1 MADWLN
7 SLTDFAGGAK
17 SMIDTAI
24 NASSTLVSVAG
35 TVGIAGFV
43 FDIADDETIELDAD
57 ITDHYVENGTAV
69 QDHIALRPERVTV
82 RGLVGEYKHIVE
94 GKQTTLQKATKKL
107 TTLASY
113 LPPLSDAASA
123 IYKGLQGKNENASL
137 SFLSGSLNNVTNTA
151 MDLFKAYRNVNIP
164 QTEQQKAFIFFEA
177 LRNNRSL
184 FTIQTPFRYYTDM
197 AVESIRA
204 SQSGFS
210 RDQSD
215 FEVTFKKMRFVNVE
229 RNEIENSNQNQ
240 KDADVYSSRLA
251 KQKATI
257 TDDGLISVKEI
268 TNDTFESIIDRY
280 TPKSISD
287 RIEGAI

>member
-1 MADWLN
+1 MADWVE
-7 SLTDFAGGAK
+7 SLTGLVGETK
-17 SMIDTAI
+17 SLIDSAI
-24 NASSTLVSVAG
+24 SASNTLVSVAG

-43 FDIADDETIELDAD
+43 FDICDDETIELDAD

-82 RGLVGEYKHIVE
+82 RGLVGEYRHIVD
-94 GKQTTLQKATKKL
+94 GNPTKLQKATKKL

-123 IYKGLQGKNENASL
+123 IYKGLQGKNESAALTALTNSTV
-137 SFLSGSLNNVTNTA
+137 SNIGNTA
-151 MDLFKAYRNVNIP
+151 MDLYKAYKNVNIP

-197 AVESIRA
+197 AVESLRTT
-204 SQSGFS
+204 QSGFS

-215 FEVTFKKMRFVNVE
+215 FEVTFKKMRFVDVE
-229 RNEIENSNQNQ
+229 QKELNQTKDLTLIGRLREQAAEIQDKGFISQRPATEMATSLI
-240 KDADVYSSRLA
+240 DVAR
-251 KQKATI
+251 
-257 TDDGLISVKEI
+257 D
-268 TNDTFESIIDRY
+268 
-280 TPKSISD
+280 
-287 RIEGAI
+287 

>member
-1 MADWLN
+1 MADWVE
-7 SLTDFAGGAK
+7 SLTGLVGETK
-17 SMIDTAI
+17 SLIDSAI
-24 NASSTLVSVAG
+24 SASNTLVSVAG

-43 FDIADDETIELDAD
+43 FDICDDETIELDAD

-82 RGLVGEYKHIVE
+82 RGLVGEYRHIVD
-94 GKQTTLQKATKKL
+94 GNPTKLQKATKKL

-123 IYKGLQGKNENASL
+123 IYKGLQGKNESAALTALTNSTV
-137 SFLSGSLNNVTNTA
+137 SNIGNTA
-151 MDLFKAYRNVNIP
+151 MDLYKAYRNVNIP

-197 AVESIRA
+197 AVESLRTT
-204 SQSGFS
+204 QSGFS

-215 FEVTFKKMRFVNVE
+215 FEVTFKKMRFVDVE
-229 RNEIENSNQNQ
+229 QKELNQTKDLTLMGRLREQAAEIQDKGFISQRPATEMATSLI
-240 KDADVYSSRLA
+240 DVAR
-251 KQKATI
+251 
-257 TDDGLISVKEI
+257 D
-268 TNDTFESIIDRY
+268 
-280 TPKSISD
+280 
-287 RIEGAI
+287 

>member
-1 MADWLN
+1 MADWVN
-7 SLTDFAGGAK
+7 SIADFVGGTK
-17 SMIDTAI
+17 SFIDTAI

-82 RGLVGEYKHIVE
+82 RGLVGEYRHIVD
-94 GKQTTLQKATKKL
+94 GNPTKLQKATKKL

-123 IYKGLQGKNENASL
+123 IYKGLQGKNESAALTALTNSTI
-137 SFLSGSLNNVTNTA
+137 SNIGNTA
-151 MDLFKAYRNVNIP
+151 MDLYKAYRNVNIP

-197 AVESIRA
+197 AVESLRTT
-204 SQSGFS
+204 QSGFS

-229 RNEIENSNQNQ
+229 KNKIDNEKAETPA
-240 KDADVYSSRLA
+240 ADSRLA
-251 KQKATI
+251 EQASLKVDKGFTP
-257 TDDGLISVKEI
+257 TNPVNNVK
-268 TNDTFESIIDRY
+268 FSINENYNIVV
-280 TPKSISD
+280 
-287 RIEGAI
+287 EGI

>member
-43 FDIADDETIELDAD
+43 FDVADDETIELDAD

-197 AVESIRA
+197 AVESIRTT
-204 SQSGFS
+204 QSGFS

-229 RNEIENSNQNQ
+229 KNLIENDKAEKPADNTRLAEQAAPKTDKGYVSTNLLNEIMKSHKIESL
-240 KDADVYSSRLA
+240 S
-251 KQKATI
+251 
-257 TDDGLISVKEI
+257 
-268 TNDTFESIIDRY
+268 SIIDNQIIK
-280 TPKSISD
+280 PF
-287 RIEGAI
+287 

>member
-1 MADWLN
+1 MADWVE
-7 SLTDFAGGAK
+7 SLTSMVGETK
-17 SMIDTAI
+17 SLIDTAI
-24 NASSTLVSVAG
+24 NASNTLVSVAG

-82 RGLVGEYKHIVE
+82 RGLVGEYKNIVD

-113 LPPLSDAASA
+113 LPPLSDAATA
-123 IYKGLQGKNENASL
+123 IYKGLQGKNESAALTALTNSTV
-137 SFLSGSLNNVTNTA
+137 SNIGNTA
-151 MDLFKAYRNVNIP
+151 MDLFKAYKNVNIP

-197 AVESIRA
+197 AVESLRTT
-204 SQSGFS
+204 QSGFS

-229 RNEIENSNQNQ
+229 QKELNQTKDLILIGRLKEQSAEIEDKGFISQRPATQ
-240 KDADVYSSRLA
+240 MSSS
-251 KQKATI
+251 
-257 TDDGLISVKEI
+257 LISI
-268 TNDTFESIIDRY
+268 ARD
-280 TPKSISD
+280 
-287 RIEGAI
+287 

>member
-82 RGLVGEYKHIVE
+82 RGLVGEYKHVVE

-151 MDLFKAYRNVNIP
+151 MDLFKAYKNVNIP

-197 AVESIRA
+197 AVESIRTT
-204 SQSGFS
+204 QSGFS

-229 RNEIENSNQNQ
+229 RNLIEND
-240 KDADVYSSRLA
+240 KEEKPADNTRLA
-251 KQKATI
+251 EQTAPK
-257 TDDGLISVKEI
+257 TDKGYVSTNLLNEI
-268 TNDTFESIIDRY
+268 MKSHKIESLSSIIDNQIIK
-280 TPKSISD
+280 PF
-287 RIEGAI
+287 

>member
-43 FDIADDETIELDAD
+43 FDVADNETIELDAD

-197 AVESIRA
+197 AVESIRTT
-204 SQSGFS
+204 QSGFS

-229 RNEIENSNQNQ
+229 KNLIENDKAEKPADNTRLAEQAAPKTDKGYVSTNLLNEIMKSHKIESL
-240 KDADVYSSRLA
+240 S
-251 KQKATI
+251 
-257 TDDGLISVKEI
+257 
-268 TNDTFESIIDRY
+268 SIIDNQIIK
-280 TPKSISD
+280 PF
-287 RIEGAI
+287 